1 MCTIERPGE
10 PDLRTLLRMSR
21 TEIAMAIDDPFP
33 LLYGLTDH
41 DIITDQLF
49 KETLD
54 YKKREGIHKAIYS
67 VLTWLLGKEFPTIQD
82 FWRTLFKEYNLERY
96 PKLQSIQ
103 ASFPKDLS
111 MSSLKRSRKTQRSP
125 NPPQLPRAP
134 PAKRRPP
141 EEVEPALPSSQSKN
155 TTNPGT
161 LVKAKSIRKA
171 DGPEVSRMPVG
182 NGIQAVATSTSVQRA
197 VTLSSSELPGTRG
210 AVEGILIKQVFESG
224 SSKKCIQVGSEFYS
238 PSKFEDL
245 TGRKQTKTAKSHIRQ
260 KGVPSARTTE
270 VSLQGKQ
277 LNKSTLLYPLSLLR
291 CQTLCLVLQV
301 LKNDD
306 ECAVC
311 KDGGELICC
320 DGCPKAFHLYCLVPP
335 LTVIPS
341 GTWRCQ
347 SCSVKRVE
355 SPQATDRTFTPGPVE
370 SASST
375 VDISFFSSLTSTSL
389 SSVTATKT
397 SQTTGAAAQWST
409 PEFGGPG
416 ERCGVC
422 RQGGELSR
430 CSQCL
435 QHFHIRCYFPST
447 STADGARCKSCSRNW
462 WNGSETDSRQLS
474 TTTGGAQVSEQST
487 SLSEQILN
495 KDEFD
500 TLLGES
506 SIDGI
511 LQWAFQNISR
521 PLSESQGY
529 FQ

>member
-1 MCTIERPGE
+1 MTPGGERPGE

-33 LLYGLTDH
+33 LLYSLTDH
-41 DIITDQLF
+41 DVITDQLF

-54 YKKREGIHKAIYS
+54 YKKREGIHKAVYS

-111 MSSLKRSRKTQRSP
+111 MSSLKRSRKTQSSSK
-125 NPPQLPRAP
+125 PPQPPRAP
-134 PAKRRPP
+134 AAKRRHP
-141 EEVEPALPSSQSKN
+141 EEAEPALPSSQSKS
-155 TTNPGT
+155 TTSPGT

-171 DGPEVSRMPVG
+171 DGPEVPRMPVG
-182 NGIQAVATSTSVQRA
+182 NGIQAVATSTSTSVQRA

-224 SSKKCIQVGSEFYS
+224 SSKKCIKVGSEFYS

-245 TGRKQTKTAKSHIRQ
+245 TGRKQTKTAKTHIRQ

-270 VSLQGKQ
+270 
-277 LNKSTLLYPLSLLR
+277 
-291 CQTLCLVLQV
+291 V

-355 SPQATDRTFTPGPVE
+355 TPLATDRTFTPGQNPLSDPRGAGVTE

-389 SSVTATKT
+389 SSVTATKS
-397 SQTTGAAAQWST
+397 SQTTGAAAQQWSA

-435 QHFHIRCYFPST
+435 QHFHSRCYFPST
-447 STADGARCKSCSRNW
+447 STADRASIEKLRCKSCSRNW

-474 TTTGGAQVSEQST
+474 TTAVGAQVAFAGNTAEQST